1 MAGNTRAVWTK
12 SRAGRLAGVM
22 VMAAAGVLAAAPGRP
37 ALAHQGG
44 ALQVNLAKMTVTP
57 AGPSMWHAV
66 LLLQDQDSGT
76 PAWGMDVTLSG
87 TGPAG
92 AVLAPVRLTG
102 DGKGDYDGHFEGPA
116 GAWRFAVHADP
127 TPGGQVALTFDT
139 SRELALKASG
149 VTTAGHSSGHG
160 SGGGGSGAG
169 PEVLGVILA
178 AVVAVGAAFLVMRRR
193 AMVPDVR

>member
-1 MAGNTRAVWTK
+1 RHMAANTRAVRTK

-22 VMAAAGVLAAAPGRP
+22 VMAAASVLAAATGRP

-44 ALQVNLAKMTVTP
+44 ALQVNLARMTVTL

-92 AVLAPVRLTG
+92 AVLAPLQLTG
-102 DGKGDYDGHFEGPA
+102 DGKGDYAGHFEGPA
-116 GAWRFAVHADP
+116 GPWRFGVHPDP
-127 TPGGQVALTFDT
+127 PPRRPAALTF
-139 SRELALKASG
+139 
-149 VTTAGHSSGHG
+149 
-160 SGGGGSGAG
+160 
-169 PEVLGVILA
+169 
-178 AVVAVGAAFLVMRRR
+178 
-193 AMVPDVR
+193 